1 MMSCVI
7 RIKES
12 LPILTET
19 DTMIGNYI
27 LEHQSEVLSAST
39 QTLATL
45 TKTSPSAIIRFSK
58 KIGFTGFPQL
68 KIELA
73 KDVSNELSEF
83 DAWVEYSIVLDA
95 LDGDSEQEYRL
106 GNVYLSTENVMRL
119 EQLADIKSKAS
130 NGVFISIVLLVA
142 CFVVIRRRR
151 LYECVVWGGAA
162 GVIIGIISFIAMA
175 VSGSGIMYG
184 IRRMVFGESYAEL
197 FPGHDVL
204 PDIIPAGTGT
214 KVLWVYV
221 GTIFVG
227 LVVTIIVRVISYKK
241 SRPHKFR

>member
-1 MMSCVI
+1 MFKYRFFQVVMAL
-7 RIKES
+7 S
-12 LPILTET
+12 LVLLIISTALMCSFSVCRVTEKS
-19 DTMIGNYI
+19 Y
-27 LEHQSEVLSAST
+27 
-39 QTLATL
+39 
-45 TKTSPSAIIRFSK
+45 SPSGGDTINAVMNN
-58 KIGFTGFPQL
+58 GQT
-68 KIELA
+68 E
-73 KDVSNELSEF
+73 ELSDF
-83 DAWVEYSIVLDA
+83 DAWVEYCIVLDG

-106 GNVYLSTENVMRL
+106 GNIYLSTENVIRL

-162 GVIIGIISFIAMA
+162 GVIIGIISFVAMA
-175 VSGSGIMYG
+175 ISGSGIMYG
-184 IRRMVFGESYAEL
+184 IRRMVFDGNYAEL

-204 PDIIPAGTGT
+204 PEIIPAGTGT
-214 KVLWVYV
+214 KILWVYV

-227 LVVTIIVRVISYKK
+227 LVVTIVVRVISYKK

>member
-1 MMSCVI
+1 MFKYRFFQVVMAL
-7 RIKES
+7 S
-12 LPILTET
+12 LVLLIISTALMCSFSVCRVTEKS
-19 DTMIGNYI
+19 Y
-27 LEHQSEVLSAST
+27 
-39 QTLATL
+39 
-45 TKTSPSAIIRFSK
+45 SPSGGDTINAVMNN
-58 KIGFTGFPQL
+58 GQT
-68 KIELA
+68 E
-73 KDVSNELSEF
+73 ELSDF
-83 DAWVEYSIVLDA
+83 DAWVEYCIVLDG

-106 GNVYLSTENVMRL
+106 GNIYLSTENVIRL

-162 GVIIGIISFIAMA
+162 GVIIGIISFIAMTM
-175 VSGSGIMYG
+175 SGGGIMYG
-184 IRRMVFGESYAEL
+184 IRRMVFDGSYKEL
-197 FPGHDVL
+197 LPGHDVL

-227 LVVTIIVRVISYKK
+227 LVVTIAVRVISYKR

>member
-1 MMSCVI
+1 MAL
-7 RIKES
+7 S
-12 LPILTET
+12 LVLLIISTALMCSFSVCRVTEKS
-19 DTMIGNYI
+19 Y
-27 LEHQSEVLSAST
+27 
-39 QTLATL
+39 
-45 TKTSPSAIIRFSK
+45 SPSGGDTINAVMNN
-58 KIGFTGFPQL
+58 GQT
-68 KIELA
+68 E
-73 KDVSNELSEF
+73 ELSDF
-83 DAWVEYSIVLDA
+83 DAWVEYCIVLDG

-106 GNVYLSTENVMRL
+106 GNIYLSTENVIRL

-162 GVIIGIISFIAMA
+162 GVIIGIISFIAMT
-175 VSGSGIMYG
+175 VSGGGIMYG
-184 IRRMVFGESYAEL
+184 IRRMVFDGSYKEL
-197 FPGHDVL
+197 LPGHDVL

-227 LVVTIIVRVISYKK
+227 LVVTIAVRVISYKR

>member
-1 MMSCVI
+1 MFKYRFFQVVMAL
-7 RIKES
+7 S
-12 LPILTET
+12 LVLLIISTALMCSFSVCRVTEKS
-19 DTMIGNYI
+19 Y
-27 LEHQSEVLSAST
+27 
-39 QTLATL
+39 
-45 TKTSPSAIIRFSK
+45 SPSGGDTINAVMNN
-58 KIGFTGFPQL
+58 GQT
-68 KIELA
+68 E
-73 KDVSNELSEF
+73 ELSDF
-83 DAWVEYSIVLDA
+83 DAWVEYCIVLDG

-106 GNVYLSTENVMRL
+106 GNIYLSTENVIRL

-162 GVIIGIISFIAMA
+162 GVIIGIISFIAMT
-175 VSGSGIMYG
+175 VSGGGIMYG
-184 IRRMVFGESYAEL
+184 IRRMVFDGSYKEL
-197 FPGHDVL
+197 LPGHDVL

-227 LVVTIIVRVISYKK
+227 LVVTIAVRVISYKR

>member
-1 MMSCVI
+1 MAL
-7 RIKES
+7 S
-12 LPILTET
+12 LVLLIISTALMCSFSVCRVTEKS
-19 DTMIGNYI
+19 Y
-27 LEHQSEVLSAST
+27 
-39 QTLATL
+39 
-45 TKTSPSAIIRFSK
+45 SPSGGDTINAVMNN
-58 KIGFTGFPQL
+58 GQT
-68 KIELA
+68 E
-73 KDVSNELSEF
+73 ELSDF
-83 DAWVEYSIVLDA
+83 DAWVEYCIVLDG

-106 GNVYLSTENVMRL
+106 GNIYLSTENVIRL

-162 GVIIGIISFIAMA
+162 GVIIGIISFIAMT
-175 VSGSGIMYG
+175 VSGGGIMYG
-184 IRRMVFGESYAEL
+184 IRRMVFDGSYTEL
-197 FPGHDVL
+197 LPGHDVL

-227 LVVTIIVRVISYKK
+227 LVVTIAVRVISYKR

>member
-1 MMSCVI
+1 MAL
-7 RIKES
+7 S
-12 LPILTET
+12 L
-19 DTMIGNYI
+19 
-27 LEHQSEVLSAST
+27 VLLIIST
-39 QTLATL
+39 AIMCSFSVCRVAE
-45 TKTSPSAIIRFSK
+45 KSYKPSNSGTISSVMNN
-58 KIGFTGFPQL
+58 GH
-68 KIELA
+68 
-73 KDVSNELSEF
+73 
-83 DAWVEYSIVLDA
+83 
-95 LDGDSEQEYRL
+95 
-106 GNVYLSTENVMRL
+106 VMRL

>member
-1 MMSCVI
+1 MAL
-7 RIKES
+7 S
-12 LPILTET
+12 LVLLIISTAIMCSFSVCRVAEKSYKPSNSGTISSVMNNGQTE
-19 DTMIGNYI
+19 
-27 LEHQSEVLSAST
+27 
-39 QTLATL
+39 
-45 TKTSPSAIIRFSK
+45 
-58 KIGFTGFPQL
+58 
-68 KIELA
+68 
-73 KDVSNELSEF
+73 ELSEF

-119 EQLADIKSKAS
+119 EQLADIKSKAG

>member
-1 MMSCVI
+1 MFKYRFFQVVMAL
-7 RIKES
+7 S
-12 LPILTET
+12 LVLLIISTALMCSFSVCRVTEKS
-19 DTMIGNYI
+19 Y
-27 LEHQSEVLSAST
+27 
-39 QTLATL
+39 
-45 TKTSPSAIIRFSK
+45 SPSGGDTINAVMNN
-58 KIGFTGFPQL
+58 GQT
-68 KIELA
+68 E
-73 KDVSNELSEF
+73 ELSDF
-83 DAWVEYSIVLDA
+83 DAWVEYCIVLDG

-106 GNVYLSTENVMRL
+106 GNIYLSTENVIRL

-162 GVIIGIISFIAMA
+162 GVIIGIISFIAMT
-175 VSGSGIMYG
+175 VSGGGIMYG
-184 IRRMVFGESYAEL
+184 IRRMVFDGSYTEL
-197 FPGHDVL
+197 LPGHDVL

-227 LVVTIIVRVISYKK
+227 LVVTIAVRVISYKR

>member
-1 MMSCVI
+1 MAL
-7 RIKES
+7 S
-12 LPILTET
+12 LVLLIISTALMCSFSVCRVTEKS
-19 DTMIGNYI
+19 Y
-27 LEHQSEVLSAST
+27 
-39 QTLATL
+39 
-45 TKTSPSAIIRFSK
+45 SPSGGDTINAVMNNGQTEK
-58 KIGFTGFPQL
+58 
-68 KIELA
+68 
-73 KDVSNELSEF
+73 LSDF
-83 DAWVEYSIVLDA
+83 DAWVEYCIVLDG

-106 GNVYLSTENVMRL
+106 GNIYLSTENVIRL

-162 GVIIGIISFIAMA
+162 GVIIGIISFIAMT
-175 VSGSGIMYG
+175 VSGGGIMYG
-184 IRRMVFGESYAEL
+184 IRRMVFDGSYTEL
-197 FPGHDVL
+197 LPGHDVL

-227 LVVTIIVRVISYKK
+227 LVVTIAVRVISYKK

>member
-1 MMSCVI
+1 MFKYRFFQVVMAL
-7 RIKES
+7 S
-12 LPILTET
+12 LVLLIISTALMCSFSVCRVTEKS
-19 DTMIGNYI
+19 Y
-27 LEHQSEVLSAST
+27 
-39 QTLATL
+39 
-45 TKTSPSAIIRFSK
+45 SPSGGDTINAVMNNGQTEK
-58 KIGFTGFPQL
+58 
-68 KIELA
+68 
-73 KDVSNELSEF
+73 LSDF
-83 DAWVEYSIVLDA
+83 DAWVEYCIVLDG

-106 GNVYLSTENVMRL
+106 GNIYLSTENVIRL

-162 GVIIGIISFIAMA
+162 GVIIGLISFIAMT
-175 VSGSGIMYG
+175 VSGGGIMYG
-184 IRRMVFGESYAEL
+184 IRRMVFDGSYTEL
-197 FPGHDVL
+197 LPGHDVL

-227 LVVTIIVRVISYKK
+227 LVVTIAVRVISYKK

>member
-1 MMSCVI
+1 MFKYRFFQVVMAL
-7 RIKES
+7 S
-12 LPILTET
+12 LVLLIISTAIMCSFMVRKVTQSSYAPSTGGSITSVMNNGQTEELTDFE
-19 DTMIGNYI
+19 
-27 LEHQSEVLSAST
+27 
-39 QTLATL
+39 
-45 TKTSPSAIIRFSK
+45 
-58 KIGFTGFPQL
+58 
-68 KIELA
+68 
-73 KDVSNELSEF
+73 
-83 DAWVEYSIVLDA
+83 AWLEYSIVSDG
-95 LDGDSEQEYRL
+95 LDGDSEEEYRK
-106 GNVYLSTENVMRL
+106 GNIYLSTENIIRL
-119 EQLADIKSKAS
+119 EQLADVKSKAS
-130 NGVFISIVLLVA
+130 NGVFVSVVLLVA

-221 GTIFVG
+221 GTILVG